1 MFIAII
7 VNFVDGGLVTDFQQI
22 DSNILDNAN
31 IWFINRI
38 DSESALQF
46 SVIVN
51 SDYATEQYLAEDLQD
66 WINTKDSTTQKLF
79 YFWIEDIKRQSQI
92 SRKTFEELSPVLP
105 PQIGITFRRALKSFY
120 RTDISQSEKSDNF
133 RALKNQL
140 SLEHQKILDQ
150 VYYQVYE
157 RATFHFLTPLI
168 DYDEYIRQTSKNEL

>member
-1 MFIAII
+1 MLAI
-7 VNFVDGGLVTDFQQI
+7 VNIDGVLVTDFQQI

-38 DSESALQF
+38 DSGAALEF

-51 SDYATEQYLAEDLQD
+51 TDFATEQYLAEALED
-66 WINTKDSTTQKLF
+66 WISKQDSTIQKLF
-79 YFWIEDIKRQSQI
+79 YFWIEELKRQSQI
-92 SRKTFEELSPVLP
+92 SRKTFEDIAPVLP
-105 PQIGITFRRALKSFY
+105 YQIGITFRRALKSFY

-133 RALKNQL
+133 RALKYQL

-150 VYYQVYE
+150 LNYQVYE
-157 RATFHFLTPLI
+157 RSTFHFLTPNI